1 MPIVLTRATKLDARY
16 KALGGA
22 EHCSACRFY
31 MPQGTCG
38 RIIGPVSPEGWCKF
52 YSREAVQ
59 RWSNPGYAGSGGGL
73 PPGVSVNLNFMAPG
87 TLPPNVTYTR
97 AGTATYFDNTGT
109 MQTAAANAPRWDYDP
124 LTLQSRGLLIEEA
137 RTNLLLNSA
146 ALGTQSA
153 TVTAA
158 PTTLSFYGTGSIAYS
173 GVATGTLV
181 GAGAFPRRASVTF
194 TPTAGTLT
202 LTVTG
207 SVLNAQLETGPA
219 ATSWIPTTGA
229 TAARA
234 LDTVSMPN
242 DASFNATTG
251 TWQSEFILNG
261 AANVVATV
269 VSGNSGSPAFA
280 MGADMRLSASAQGV
294 VAVITGQGP
303 LFTLGAVNKAA
314 FAYLSGGSTGG
325 VNGTAVGPTAT
336 AFSVTG
342 TTARFGS
349 NGINNLQ
356 ALNGWLR
363 RAVYWP
369 RQLSNSELVSVTT

>member
-1 MPIVLTRATKLDARY
+1 MPIVLTRATKLEARY

-38 RIIGPVSPEGWCKF
+38 RIIGPVSPEGWCKY

-73 PPGVSVNLNFMAPG
+73 PPGSTLNLNFMAPG
-87 TLPPNVTYTR
+87 TLPPNVTVTR
-97 AGTATYFDNTGT
+97 ASVGTYFDATGT
-109 MQTAAANAPRWDYDP
+109 MQTATANAPRWDYDP
-124 LTLQSRGLLIEEA
+124 LTLQLRGLLIEEA

-146 ALGTQSA
+146 TLGTQSA

-194 TPTAGTLT
+194 TPTAGSLT

-207 SVLNAQLETGPA
+207 SVLNAQLETGTA
-219 ATSWIPTTGA
+219 ATSWIPTTG
-229 TAARA
+229 TTVARTI
-234 LDTVSMPN
+234 DVVNMPN

-251 TWQSEFILNG
+251 TWQAEFILNG
-261 AANVVATV
+261 AANISANV
-269 VSGNSGSPAFA
+269 VSGSIGSPVIAT
-280 MGADMRLSASAQGV
+280 GTDTRLSASIRGV
-294 VAVITGQGP
+294 ATVISGQGP
-303 LFTLGAVNKAA
+303 LFAVGAVNKAA
-314 FAYLSGGSTGG
+314 FAYLSGGSTGA

-336 AFSVTG
+336 TFVVTG
-342 TTARFGS
+342 TTVRFGTDGPS
-349 NGINNLQ
+349 SLS

-369 RQLSNSELVSVTT
+369 RQLSGSELAAATA

>member
-1 MPIVLTRATKLDARY
+1 MISRRSLLLAGL
-16 KALGGA
+16 ALPVSAYGQCVTDTPA
-22 EHCSACRFY
+22 VDACR
-31 MPQGTCG
+31 
-38 RIIGPVSPEGWCKF
+38 
-52 YSREAVQ
+52 
-59 RWSNPGYAGSGGGL
+59 GGVRVTGAAAL
-73 PPGVSVNLNFMAPG
+73 PPGAALDLSFMTPG
-87 TLPPNVTYTR
+87 TLDPRITFAR
-97 AGTATYFDNTGT
+97 ASVGTYFDSAGT
-109 MQTAAANAPRWDYDP
+109 MQTATANMPRWDYDP
-124 LTLQSRGLLIEEA
+124 GTLQLRGLLIEEA
-137 RTNLLLNSA
+137 RTNLLLSSA
-146 ALGTQSA
+146 TLNTQSA

-158 PTTLSFYGTGSIAYS
+158 ATTLSFYGAGSITYS
-173 GVATGTLV
+173 GVASGTLV

-194 TPTAGTLT
+194 TPTAGSLT

-219 ATSWIPTTGA
+219 ATSWISTTGA

-325 VNGTAVGPTAT
+325 VNGTVVGPTVT

-369 RQLSNSELVSVTT
+369 RQLSNTELVSVTT